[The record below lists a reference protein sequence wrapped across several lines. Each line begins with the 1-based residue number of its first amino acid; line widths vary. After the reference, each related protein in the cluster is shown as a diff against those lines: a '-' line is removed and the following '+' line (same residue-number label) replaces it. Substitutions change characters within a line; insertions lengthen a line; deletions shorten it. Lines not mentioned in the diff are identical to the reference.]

1 MKQSIFIS
9 RNLPATSSL
18 LEYLNTNGWEIHCQ
32 SLIKIEPI
40 PFKIEK
46 EFDWIF
52 IASSNGAK
60 LLLKS
65 YSPPDSTRIGV
76 VGEATANAVKSFGIF
91 PDFIGKTGNMN
102 ELGDSLARTIGKGS
116 VLFAGAE
123 GGSEKIRSAIPKSQ
137 RTFVPIYRSVLV
149 ENPSIPET
157 NVVFLTSP
165 SNAESYLKIT
175 SLSGKTIVAIG
186 NTTAEFLKSKG
197 VSNVLIPA
205 SPREEDV
212 IKLLQGL

>member
-18 LEYLNTNGWEIHCQ
+18 LDFLNENNWEVHHQ

-40 PFKIEK
+40 PFKIER
-46 EFDWIF
+46 EFDWVF

-65 YSPPDSTRIGV
+65 YSPPDNTRIGV

-102 ELGDSLARTIGKGS
+102 ELGDSLARTIGKSS
-116 VLFAGAE
+116 VLFAGAA
-123 GGSEKIRSAIPKSQ
+123 GGSGRIRSAVPAAQ
-137 RTFVPIYRSVLV
+137 RTFIPIYRTVMV
-149 ENPSIPET
+149 ENPSIPDT
-157 NVVFLTSP
+157 DVVFLTSP
-165 SNAESYLKIT
+165 SNAASYLKNG
-175 SLSGKTIVAIG
+175 SLKGKTVVAIG
-186 NTTAEFLKSKG
+186 TTTADFLLSKG
-197 VSNVLIPA
+197 IKKVLIPA
-205 SPREEDV
+205 CPSEEDV
-212 IKLLQGL
+212 ITLLRGL